1 MTQTHRMTLIMG
13 KLQRKNGRIKLV
25 HHPAKKMNQT
35 KHLASLSRR
44 IPEHLQ
50 DLWVDSAANQPM

>member
-1 MTQTHRMTLIMG
+1 MTQTHRMTLITR

-35 KHLASLSRR
+35 KQLASLIHR
-44 IPEHLQ
+44 ILEHLQ
-50 DLWVDSAANQPM
+50 DLWEDSAANQPM

>member
-35 KHLASLSRR
+35 KQLISQSRR
-44 IPEHLQ
+44 ILEHHQ
-50 DLWVDSAANQPM
+50 DLWEDSVANQPM